1 MSRAA
6 SYGAAYLGAGL
17 VLTGL
22 DAVWIGLTGPTLYR
36 PALHAILM
44 TGFRP
49 VPAVLFYL
57 VYLAGVTVLAIGP
70 AMKNGRWTGA
80 AWRGALLGLV
90 AYATYDLTNQA
101 TLMVWSTRVT
111 LLDLAWGVTLTT
123 CGASAGYFASRL
135 VRRRP
140 AEGDSG

>member
-1 MSRAA
+1 MLRAA
-6 SYGAAYLGAGL
+6 GYAAAYLGAGL
-17 VLTGL
+17 VLIGL
-22 DAVWIGLTGPTLYR
+22 DAVWISLTGPTLYR
-36 PALHAILM
+36 PALHAVLKN
-44 TGFRP
+44 GFRP
-49 VPAVLFYL
+49 IPAALFYL

-70 AMKNGRWTGA
+70 AMKSGRWASA

-111 LLDLAWGVTLTT
+111 MIDLAWGVTLTT

-135 VRRRP
+135 ITHRP
-140 AEGDSG
+140 PEGGSG